1 MVKRTGK
8 QPTKKLGRPVRGARP
23 IAAQKTTARG
33 IVWRFGVTLILAVS
47 LACGLLYGGHWL
59 RQRLQVVPLGKMD
72 ALEQVEVRGVFN
84 AVHEVQLKEILLPY
98 LQAGFFSVDIRAM
111 QSALLANPWVTSASV
126 RRRWPRGVL
135 VEIAEAQP
143 LAVWGGDR
151 LLVASGALLPRP
163 AHMHVKALPELAG
176 DELLV
181 GQIMTQYQALAG
193 ILTSRDMEVKRLS
206 FDDLSGWRLEL
217 VSGIELKLGHDALLE
232 RVNRFLLLS
241 RGLLAPHLHKVAG
254 VDTRYGNAVAVQW
267 KNGQK

>member
-1 MVKRTGK
+1 M
-8 QPTKKLGRPVRGARP
+8 KKKSRSLRGARP
-23 IAAQKTTARG
+23 LGARESAAG
-33 IVWRFGVTLILAVS
+33 ISRRSGLMLVFVVS
-47 LACGLLYGGHWL
+47 LACGLLTGGHWL
-59 RQRLQVVPLGKMD
+59 WQRLQAVPLGKMD

-84 AVHEVQLKEILLPY
+84 AVREAQLKEILLPY
-98 LQAGFFSVDIRAM
+98 LQAGFFSADIRAM
-111 QSALLANPWVTSASV
+111 QSALLANPWVTSVSI
-126 RRRWPRGVL
+126 RRRWPSGVL

-163 AHMHVKALPELAG
+163 VYMRVKALPELAG

-193 ILTSRDMEVKRLS
+193 ILTTRDMEVKRLS
-206 FDDLSGWRLEL
+206 FDDLGGWRLEL
-217 VSGIELKLGHDALLE
+217 VSGIALKLGHDALLE
-232 RVNRFLLLS
+232 RVNRFLFLS

-267 KNGQK
+267 KNGQE